1 MENGVLHRDV
11 SYTNILIDVATGEG
25 FMNDWDMCKRVAEL
39 GSGPIEN
46 SRVVRPTSFSWR
58 LTSRS

>member
-25 FMNDWDMCKRVAEL
+25 FMNDWDMCKRVAAL
-39 GSGPIEN
+39 GRGP
-46 SRVVRPTSFSWR
+46 TQH
-58 LTSRS
+58 SRSVRDLSI